1 MIFELLNF
9 VHVYISNWA
18 SQMVLV
24 VKNTPGNAGDIRDV
38 DLIPGLGRSSRGG
51 HSNPL
56 QYFCLGCKFVYMCV
70 CVCLCDCDGKKRG
83 MDEQTA

>member
-51 HSNPL
+51 NGNAL
-56 QYFCLGCKFVYMCV
+56 QYSCLGNSM
-70 CVCLCDCDGKKRG
+70 DRG
-83 MDEQTA
+83 ARWGGLGWLQPMGSQRVGHD